1 MSAETNSQSPA
12 EFWEDRYQADD
23 QVWSGRVNGVLADEV
38 AGSTPGT
45 ALDLGCGE
53 GGDALWLAGQGWQVT
68 AVDISST
75 ALARG
80 AAQAEAQGLADRIT
94 WEQHDLGQSFPEGEF
109 DLVSAQYFHSPV
121 DLPRDEVLRRAA
133 QAVSPG
139 GTIIVVGHAA
149 PPPWAHN
156 HDDDHGHG
164 GGHGDGH
171 DFEFPTTEEVVAA
184 LGVDDAGWTV
194 TRCENAERHATGPKE
209 KSGVLLD
216 SIVVARRAI
225 TAS

>member
-1 MSAETNSQSPA
+1 
-12 EFWEDRYQADD
+12 
-23 QVWSGRVNGVLADEV
+23 
-38 AGSTPGT
+38 
-45 ALDLGCGE
+45 
-53 GGDALWLAGQGWQVT
+53 
-68 AVDISST
+68 
-75 ALARG
+75 
-80 AAQAEAQGLADRIT
+80 
-94 WEQHDLGQSFPEGEF
+94 
-109 DLVSAQYFHSPV
+109 VSAQYFHSPV

>member
-38 AGSTPGT
+38 AGFSPGT

-53 GGDALWLAGQGWQVT
+53 GGDALWLAEQGWQVT

-80 AAQAEAQGLADRIT
+80 AAQAEVQGLAERIT
-94 WEQHDLGQSFPEGEF
+94 WEQHDLGQSFPAGEF

-149 PPPWAHN
+149 PPPWAHD
-156 HDDDHGHG
+156 HDDDHGHD
-164 GGHGDGH
+164 HGH

-184 LGVDDAGWTV
+184 LGVDDGGWTV

-216 SIVVARRAI
+216 SIVVARRDA
-225 TAS
+225 AAG

>member
-1 MSAETNSQSPA
+1 MSAEPNSQSPA

-38 AGSTPGT
+38 SGSTPGK

-53 GGDALWLAGQGWQVT
+53 GGDALWLAEQGWHVT

-80 AAQAEAQGLADRIT
+80 AAQAEAQGIADRIT
-94 WEQHDLGQSFPEGEF
+94 WEQHDLGHSFPEGEY

-139 GTIIVVGHAA
+139 GTVIVVGHAA

-156 HDDDHGHG
+156 HDDDHGHD
-164 GGHGDGH
+164 HGH

-184 LGVDDAGWTV
+184 LGVDDAGWTLI
-194 TRCENAERHATGPKE
+194 RCENAERHATGPKE

-216 SIVVARRAI
+216 SIVVARRDA
-225 TAS
+225 AAG